1 MTKKTGEIS
10 GTIVELMR
18 RAQSGDRAAFDELS
32 RRAETDGQPAD
43 RYHADWSHFALLSAL
58 QARVGGR
65 NLMARA
71 GVEGDLAEATASLT
85 EPTDGVVER
94 LIVERAAVA
103 IVEGRRAE
111 IDHLKVSADT
121 QYHPATVEMYERRR
135 DRSIRRTLSLLKCLC
150 DVRRLNRRVV
160 QVDIG
165 NESGK
170 ANSNV
175 TATPMQ
181 PLNRD

>member
-1 MTKKTGEIS
+1 MTKKTGRVS

-18 RAQSGDRAAFDELS
+18 RAQSGDRAAFAELS
-32 RRAETDGQPAD
+32 RRAEADGQPAD

-71 GVEGDLAEATASLT
+71 GVEGDLAEARAGLA
-85 EPTDGVVER
+85 EPADGAVER

-103 IVEGRRAE
+103 IVEGRSAE
-111 IDHLKVSADT
+111 IDHLKASAVADC
-121 QYHPATVEMYERRR
+121 PLAAVEMYERRR

-150 DVRRLNRRVV
+150 EVRRLNRRAV
-160 QVDIG
+160 QVNIG
-165 NESGK
+165 DGCL
-170 ANSNV
+170 NV
-175 TATPMQ
+175 
-181 PLNRD
+181 LKS